1 MSRTLTNAMS
11 TAVQSN
17 YVRPILLVH
26 CDFDSGDLNMWT
38 GIGSLIYDGKTYV
51 GTGTLLN
58 ISEIKEST
66 QLTAQG
72 MTITLSGVLSS
83 LVEKAR
89 DENYQGRTL
98 EVLFGA
104 IDDTGVMIDDPVT
117 MFSGFMDT
125 MTIVDGGE
133 TATISISVENRLIE
147 FERTRIR
154 RYTAEDQKLDYPQ
167 DLGLEFV
174 ADLEEKEIVWG
185 RMVVYTNGSSPVSP
199 PPDYETPPDL
209 R

>member
-1 MSRTLTNAMS
+1 MTRALEPAMS
-11 TAVQSN
+11 NAVGAD

-38 GIGSLIYDGKTYV
+38 GIGSLVYDGKTYV
-51 GTGTLLN
+51 GTGNLLN
-58 ISEIKEST
+58 ISGLQETT

-72 MTITLSGVLSS
+72 ITVTLSGVLSS

-89 DENYQGRTL
+89 DEDYQGRTL

-104 IDDTGVMIDDPVT
+104 IDDNGDIIADPAV

-125 MTIVDGGE
+125 MTILDGGE
-133 TATISISVENRLIE
+133 TATIAISVENRLIE

-154 RYTAEDQKLDYPQ
+154 RYTAEDQKIDYPDDQ
-167 DLGLEFV
+167 GLEFV

-185 RMVVYTNGSSPVSP
+185 RMQVFASRGGNN
-199 PPDYETPPDL
+199 ETPPEEGGPQL
-209 R
+209 P